1 MKDHAVGSF
10 DLAVAPRVGDRAVV
24 DVDSVFLAKFPKGR
38 ASESF
43 AQVGDDPVGHTEVIC
58 NVSDELCRFF

>member
-1 MKDHAVGSF
+1 
-10 DLAVAPRVGDRAVV
+10 
-24 DVDSVFLAKFPKGR
+24 LAKFPKGR

-43 AQVGDDPVGHTEVIC
+43 AQVGDDPVGHTEVIF

>member
-1 MKDHAVGSF
+1 M
-10 DLAVAPRVGDRAVV
+10 
-24 DVDSVFLAKFPKGR
+24 PKGR

-43 AQVGDDPVGHTEVIC
+43 AQFGDDPVGHTEAMC